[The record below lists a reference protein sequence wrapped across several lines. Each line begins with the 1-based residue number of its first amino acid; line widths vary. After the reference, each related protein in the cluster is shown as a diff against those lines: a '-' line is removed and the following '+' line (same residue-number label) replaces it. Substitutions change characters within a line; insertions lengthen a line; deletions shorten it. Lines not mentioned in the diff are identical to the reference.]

1 VEDGKIRIHIGS
13 IGEKGRESLQKSQR
27 KAENRQLRQKQQE
40 QKKRRTRILVWTTAV
55 VFVALIAAILI
66 FKPKEAPVAIDY
78 DNVPTMGSADAKV
91 KIAEFGDFKCPT
103 CQYFSLSLLPEIK
116 KDYIDT
122 GLVSL
127 SFLNYTIITPEADST
142 TAALAVQSVYH
153 QNKDEFWKFYDA
165 IYRNQQDERTIWATS
180 DFLVELAR
188 SEGIK
193 VDYDKLK
200 SDIDNKTYLNEV
212 NAQNKLARS
221 KNFPGTPTV
230 LINGERLDD
239 EHALNLDKLKA
250 QIDKAL
256 KEANVDTK

>member
-1 VEDGKIRIHIGS
+1 
-13 IGEKGRESLQKSQR
+13 LQKSQR

-55 VFVALIAAILI
+55 VFVALIAAVII

-103 CQYFSLSLLPEIK
+103 CQYFSLNLLPEIK

-127 SFLNYTIITPEADST
+127 SFLNYTIIWQDSND
-142 TAALAVQSVYH
+142 AALAAQSVYH
-153 QNKDEFWKFYDA
+153 QNKDEFWKYYDA
-165 IYRNQQDERTIWATS
+165 LYRKQQPQEHEVWATPE
-180 DFLVELAR
+180 FLTEVAR

-200 SDIDNKTYLNEV
+200 ADIENKTYQDEV
-212 NAQNKLARS
+212 DAQNKLARS

-250 QIDKAL
+250 KIDEAL
-256 KEANVDTK
+256 KEANVETK